1 MAAATAII
9 AGASTLASTGMSFA
23 QAGKQKKL
31 AKDAQAAADAAFK
44 KAEAQLDVNYF
55 EQLGI
60 SKTPYDNQR
69 EAIAQAGAQA
79 MEIGRESE
87 RGGAATAGRVL
98 AQSNI
103 AQQGIT
109 DKQTKDLEA
118 LNKLVAAEESRLAG
132 ERANLSLDQAEGAG
146 IAAAQ
151 AQNQQ
156 NQAIMSGVTGLANA
170 GMSLYENSELYKQ
183 NRVEGGA
190 AGLAGDTNTA
200 VTLDAIT
207 PSSIPTNQAQ
217 LIRPNQ
223 FQGPMNQLYPQV
235 VPSQNMVNPN
245 SFGVLASNANP
256 YPQVVPSQNM
266 PNPVGAFMQAGV
278 NGSGLTQ
285 EQYLNLINPLR

>member
-9 AGASTLASTGMSFA
+9 AGASTISSTGMSFI
-23 QAGKQKKL
+23 QAGKQRRL
-31 AKDAQAAADAAFK
+31 AEDAQEDADKAFK
-44 KAEAQLDVNYF
+44 EAQAQLDVNYF

-118 LNKLVAAEESRLAG
+118 LNKLVAAEDSRLAG

-151 AQNQQ
+151 AQNQE

-183 NRVEGGA
+183 NPTTPDSTTPA
-190 AGLAGDTNTA
+190 ANNAASFGVFAS
-200 VTLDAIT
+200 DA
-207 PSSIPTNQAQ
+207 NQ
-217 LIRPNQ
+217 
-223 FQGPMNQLYPQV
+223 YPQV

-266 PNPVGAFMQAGV
+266 ILPMNQQP
-278 NGSGLTQ
+278 
-285 EQYLNLINPLR
+285 QYLQMQDALMYNGLYGPIK

>member
-9 AGASTLASTGMSFA
+9 ASGATLASTGMSFA
-23 QAGKQKKL
+23 QAGKQKRL
-31 AKDAQAAADAAFK
+31 SEQAQRDADKAFK
-44 KAEAQLDVNYF
+44 EAEAQLDVNYF

-60 SKTPYDNQR
+60 SKTPYLNQR
-69 EAIAQAGAQA
+69 EAIAQQAAQA

-118 LNKLVAAEESRLAG
+118 LNKLVATEESRLAE
-132 ERANLSLDQAEGAG
+132 ERAKLSLEQAEGAG
-146 IAAAQ
+146 FAAAQ

-156 NQAIMSGVTGLANA
+156 NQAIMSGVSGLANA

-183 NRVEGGA
+183 NNVEGA

-200 VTLDAIT
+200 VTLETIT
-207 PSSIPTNQAQ
+207 PPSIPTNQAQ
-217 LIRPNQ
+217 LIRPNELTAG
-223 FQGPMNQLYPQV
+223 FNT
-235 VPSQNMVNPN
+235 
-245 SFGVLASNANP
+245 
-256 YPQVVPSQNM
+256 
-266 PNPVGAFMQAGV
+266 QAGNQITLPQNPFNIYAQPPAV
-278 NGSGLTQ
+278 DMYGNP
-285 EQYLNLINPLR
+285 INPLR

>member
-9 AGASTLASTGMSFA
+9 ATGATLASAGMSFA

-60 SKTPYDNQR
+60 SKTPYENQR
-69 EAIAQAGAQA
+69 EAIAQQAAQA
-79 MEIGRESE
+79 MEMGRESE

-118 LNKLVAAEESRLAG
+118 LNKLVATEESRLGTA
-132 ERANLSLDQAEGAG
+132 RANLSLEQAEGAG

-156 NQAIMSGVTGLANA
+156 NQAIMSGVSGLANA

-183 NRVEGGA
+183 NNVGGA

-200 VTLDAIT
+200 VTLDTIT
-207 PSSIPTNQAQ
+207 PSSNPINQAQ
-217 LIRPNQ
+217 LIRPNE
-223 FQGPMNQLYPQV
+223 FQGPMNQL
-235 VPSQNMVNPN
+235 
-245 SFGVLASNANP
+245 

>member
-9 AGASTLASTGMSFA
+9 AGASTLASTGMSFV

-31 AKDAQAAADAAFK
+31 AQDAQAAADEAFK

-60 SKTPYDNQR
+60 SKTPYENQR

-79 MEIGRESE
+79 MEIAKESE

-98 AQSNI
+98 ALSNI

-118 LNKLVAAEESRLAG
+118 LNKLVATEGSRLG
-132 ERANLSLDQAEGAG
+132 TERANLSLEQSEGAG

-183 NRVEGGA
+183 NPTTPDSTTPASNNA
-190 AGLAGDTNTA
+190 ASFGVLASNA
-200 VTLDAIT
+200 
-207 PSSIPTNQAQ
+207 NQ
-217 LIRPNQ
+217 
-223 FQGPMNQLYPQV
+223 YPQV
-235 VPSQNMVNPN
+235 VPSQNMSLPMTPAQQFQNTSSMFNLQNPQLIN
-245 SFGVLASNANP
+245 
-256 YPQVVPSQNM
+256 QNM
-266 PNPVGAFMQAGV
+266 MGAQQFQNTANNFNSANLLYNPFKV
-278 NGSGLTQ
+278 
-285 EQYLNLINPLR
+285 Y

>member
-1 MAAATAII
+1 MGLVTGTALAISAI
-9 AGASTLASTGMSFA
+9 GTGASFV
-23 QAGKQKKL
+23 QAGKQNKL
-31 AKDAQAAADAAFK
+31 AKSAQAAADEAFK

-60 SKTPYDNQR
+60 SKTPYENQR
-69 EAIAQAGAQA
+69 DAIAQQAAQA

-103 AQQGIT
+103 AQQNIT

-118 LNKLVAAEESRLAG
+118 LNKLVATEESRLGTA
-132 ERANLSLDQAEGAG
+132 RANLSLGQAEGAG

-151 AQNQQ
+151 AENLS
-156 NQAIMSGVTGLANA
+156 NQAVTQGLQGLGNMAMI
-170 GMSLYENSELYKQ
+170 GLQGSELYKQ
-183 NRVEGGA
+183 DKSVGA
-190 AGLAGDTNTA
+190 SGLAGDTNTA

-217 LIRPNQ
+217 LIRPNE

-235 VPSQNMVNPN
+235 VPSQNMSLPMTPAQQFQNTANNFNSANLLYNP
-245 SFGVLASNANP
+245 FKV
-256 YPQVVPSQNM
+256 Y
-266 PNPVGAFMQAGV
+266 
-278 NGSGLTQ
+278 
-285 EQYLNLINPLR
+285 

>member
-1 MAAATAII
+1 MAAATSII
-9 AGASTLASTGMSFA
+9 AGASTLLSTGMSFS

-60 SKTPYDNQR
+60 SKTPYLNQR
-69 EAIAQAGAQA
+69 EAIAQQAAQA
-79 MEIGRESE
+79 MEVAKESE

-103 AQQGIT
+103 AQQNIT

-118 LNKLVAAEESRLAG
+118 LNKLVATEESKLGKA
-132 ERANLSLDQAEGAG
+132 RANLSLEQAEGAG
-146 IAAAQ
+146 FAAAQ

-156 NQAIMSGVTGLANA
+156 NQAVMSGVTGLANA

-183 NRVEGGA
+183 NPTTPDSTTPASNNA
-190 AGLAGDTNTA
+190 ASFGVFASDANT
-200 VTLDAIT
+200 
-207 PSSIPTNQAQ
+207 
-217 LIRPNQ
+217 
-223 FQGPMNQLYPQV
+223 YPQV

-245 SFGVLASNANP
+245 SFGVLASDANQ

-266 PNPVGAFMQAGV
+266 PNPVGAFMQSGI

-285 EQYLNLINPLR
+285 EQYLNLINPRR

>member
-9 AGASTLASTGMSFA
+9 ATGTTLASTGMSFA

-60 SKTPYDNQR
+60 SKTPYLNQR
-69 EAIAQAGAQA
+69 EAIAQQAAQA
-79 MEIGRESE
+79 MEMGRESE

-118 LNKLVAAEESRLAG
+118 LNKLVATEESRLAG

-183 NRVEGGA
+183 NNVDGA

-200 VTLDAIT
+200 VTLDTIT

-217 LIRPNQ
+217 LIRPDMSLSMTPAQQ
-223 FQGPMNQLYPQV
+223 FQNTSAMFNLQNPQLIN
-235 VPSQNMVNPN
+235 QNMMTPAQQFQNTANNFNSANLLYNP
-245 SFGVLASNANP
+245 FKV
-256 YPQVVPSQNM
+256 Y
-266 PNPVGAFMQAGV
+266 
-278 NGSGLTQ
+278 
-285 EQYLNLINPLR
+285 

>member
-1 MAAATAII
+1 MAAVTSII
-9 AGASTLASTGMSFA
+9 AAGTTLASTGMSFA

-98 AQSNI
+98 AQSNV
-103 AQQGIT
+103 AQQNIT

-118 LNKLVAAEESRLAG
+118 LNKLVATEESKLGTA
-132 ERANLSLDQAEGAG
+132 RANLSLGQAEGAG

-151 AQNQQ
+151 AQNQA
-156 NQAIMSGVTGLANA
+156 NQSTAAGVQGIADF
-170 GMSLYENSELYKQ
+170 GMSMLSNSELYKQ
-183 NRVEGGA
+183 NPTAPDSTTPASNNA
-190 AGLAGDTNTA
+190 ASFGVFAS
-200 VTLDAIT
+200 DA
-207 PSSIPTNQAQ
+207 NQ
-217 LIRPNQ
+217 
-223 FQGPMNQLYPQV
+223 YPQV
-235 VPSQNMVNPN
+235 VPSQNMINPILTAGFN
-245 SFGVLASNANP
+245 TQAGNQIAF
-256 YPQVVPSQNM
+256 SQNPFNIYGQPDAVDM
-266 PNPVGAFMQAGV
+266 YGNPIK
-278 NGSGLTQ
+278 L
-285 EQYLNLINPLR
+285 Y

>member
-1 MAAATAII
+1 MAIATGTALAISAGISAAS
-9 AGASTLASTGMSFA
+9 AGASFV
-23 QAGKQKKL
+23 QAGKQKRL
-31 AKDAQAAADAAFK
+31 SEQAQRDADKAFK
-44 KAEAQLDVNYF
+44 EAEAQLDVNYF

-60 SKTPYDNQR
+60 SKTPYENQR
-69 EAIAQAGAQA
+69 DAIAQQAAQA

-118 LNKLVAAEESRLAG
+118 LNKLVATEESRLGTA
-132 ERANLSLDQAEGAG
+132 RANLSLEQAEGAG
-146 IAAAQ
+146 FAAAQ

-156 NQAIMSGVTGLANA
+156 NQAIMSGVSGLANA

-183 NRVEGGA
+183 DKVGGA

-217 LIRPNQ
+217 LIRPDMSLSMTPAQQ
-223 FQGPMNQLYPQV
+223 FQNTSAMFNLQNPQLIN
-235 VPSQNMVNPN
+235 QNMMTPAQQFQNTANNFNSANLLYNP
-245 SFGVLASNANP
+245 FKV
-256 YPQVVPSQNM
+256 Y
-266 PNPVGAFMQAGV
+266 
-278 NGSGLTQ
+278 
-285 EQYLNLINPLR
+285 